1 MASYLATSC
10 LPGWNLRGLVARRK
24 SGRMKLRDERLLFLT
39 GTAASADAPVPAV
52 GDQGIL
58 RGDPLAALLTLQGET
73 DDASDDGPGNG
84 QVEPIGEHHGG
95 DEAGQSGEEDA
106 KMEFLSGAH
115 GVPCM
120 CGGRRCLSTRR
131 Q

>member
-1 MASYLATSC
+1 M
-10 LPGWNLRGLVARRK
+10 ARRK

-39 GTAASADAPVPAV
+39 GMAASADAPVRAV
-52 GDQGIL
+52 GYQWIL

-73 DDASDDGPGNG
+73 DDAPEDGPGKE

-95 DEAGQSGEEDA
+95 NEAGQSGEDDA

-120 CGGRRCLSTRR
+120 CGGRWCLSMRW
-131 Q
+131 